1 MKLKS
6 LYALL
11 LITLSGCSS
20 IYHLKDSHVPE
31 GYFETKVGQNIY
43 DITFEAY
50 RDEDW
55 EVLEK
60 YLFERAGEIGK
71 ENDFHFFSHS
81 IIARKE
87 KQESVIIPAVVVPE
101 AMGNCG
107 HQCTPSNSGM
117 VIPEHQIEFNIRSV
131 SSTFTYDSKVEGKD
145 VLHIDGEP

>member
-81 IIARKE
+81 IITRK
-87 KQESVIIPAVVVPE
+87 KSKSRLLFLQSLFLRPWGIAVTNVLPAIQ
-101 AMGNCG
+101 AW
-107 HQCTPSNSGM
+107 
-117 VIPEHQIEFNIRSV
+117 
-131 SSTFTYDSKVEGKD
+131 
-145 VLHIDGEP
+145 